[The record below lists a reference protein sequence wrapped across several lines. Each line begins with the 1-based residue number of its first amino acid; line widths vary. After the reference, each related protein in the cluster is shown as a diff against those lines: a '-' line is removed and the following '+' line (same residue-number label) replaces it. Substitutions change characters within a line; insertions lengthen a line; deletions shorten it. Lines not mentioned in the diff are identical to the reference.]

1 MLVRVKRVGKIIVAF
16 QECKLAGNKICE
28 YLLTHAEKAMAI
40 HSNTIAWRILWM
52 EEPGGLLSIVSHR
65 VGHD

>member
-52 EEPGGLLSIVSHR
+52 EEPDRLQSMGSLR
-65 VGHD
+65 VRHE